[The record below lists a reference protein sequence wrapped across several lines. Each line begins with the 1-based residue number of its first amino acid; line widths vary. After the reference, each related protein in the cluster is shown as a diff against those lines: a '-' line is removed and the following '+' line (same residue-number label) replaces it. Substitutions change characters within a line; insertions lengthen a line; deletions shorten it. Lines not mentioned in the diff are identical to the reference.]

1 VHLGHTSQ
9 SHPLKVEMHK
19 GLGLVRFFLKR
30 AQGLPAYLLALAMAP
45 LILVTA
51 LARPLL
57 WRLRGHRA

>member
-1 VHLGHTSQ
+1 
-9 SHPLKVEMHK
+9 MHK
-19 GLGLVRFFLKR
+19 GLDLVRFFLKR
-30 AQGLPAYLLALAMAP
+30 AQGVPAYLLALAMAP